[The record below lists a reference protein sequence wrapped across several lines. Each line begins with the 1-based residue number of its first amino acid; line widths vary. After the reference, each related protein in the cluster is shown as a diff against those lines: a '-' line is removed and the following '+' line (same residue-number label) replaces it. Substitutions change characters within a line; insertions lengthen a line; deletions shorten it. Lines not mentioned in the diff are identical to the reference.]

1 MTRLVTQLL
10 WPMTRPLS
18 HWAGQSQQH
27 ACRNAMV
34 ASTAITAT
42 RRERDEVHAY
52 VETLIANRAGRAG
65 AATSSPVAAR
75 LG

>member
-1 MTRLVTQLL
+1 MTHLVTQLM

-18 HWAGQSQQH
+18 RWAGQSQQH
-27 ACRNAMV
+27 ACHNAMV
-34 ASTAITAT
+34 ASTAISAT

-52 VETLIANRAGRAG
+52 VETLIARRAGRAG
-65 AATSSPVAAR
+65 AAISSPAAAR